1 MSSSPSSVA
10 VTIDNTLGAVLVGF
24 AVACCVYGILVTQVF
39 TYYSNYPS
47 DRAVYKFLVLLIL
60 VLETTD
66 QALIG
71 HIIYHYGITNFAN
84 LLALLRGDTT
94 WSLILQQTIGATVGA
109 IVKMSFALR
118 VWRFSER
125 NWIITAFIVILIVG
139 QLGTAF
145 AFTAKAFQLPGV
157 FAVVHIQTLGTVS
170 LALGVFT
177 DIVIA
182 ISLCYFLNKLR
193 TGYHQYVARSSLEFS
208 TNILDYRSD
217 TLVNSLVRYAI
228 STGALTGAISLTTLI
243 LYNIMPTNLVF
254 IATYFVLSKLYAI
267 SFMATLNTRRVVR
280 GKGTD
285 KQGTTSNHTNLF
297 HLGTR
302 MPSMGPNDMD
312 GWEAAYTPSVAQL
325 TSAQLESGHL
335 TSGQLTSG
343 SAYSQAESF
352 PMNSFHP
359 GHSPAKSVIFTMPPL
374 MPKTTDTSFI
384 S

>member
-193 TGYHQYVARSSLEFS
+193 TGYHQ
-208 TNILDYRSD
+208 SD

-254 IATYFVLSKLYAI
+254 IATYFVLSKLT
-267 SFMATLNTRRVVR
+267 STVLNTRRVVR

-359 GHSPAKSVIFTMPPL
+359 GHSPAKVYGQAF
-374 MPKTTDTSFI
+374 
-384 S
+384 